1 MMLNKHLQRSLVIGN
16 DPATGCE
23 QKRKRNVYDNQ
34 LSVDNNQKNIESV
47 LIKLTLIEWRTH
59 KR

>member
-1 MMLNKHLQRSLVIGN
+1 
-16 DPATGCE
+16 
-23 QKRKRNVYDNQ
+23 
-34 LSVDNNQKNIESV
+34 VDNNQKNIESV